1 MNCRSKRSIKAS
13 RFPGWRV
20 YCLSSTIGQQ
30 YCERWASPVIA
41 FSLGNGSDAWAN
53 AYRQPVAVRTYV
65 SLQPQLVVERFP
77 LLCAF
82 GPKQSGNDRG
92 ISPDP
97 DAPVGILLML
107 VDSEFAT
114 CLLELIGSS
123 VSLAATRDQHEII
136 GQDAIQRSC
145 IVFFNRRLKLSVQ
158 LGHDLFIV
166 AGGCKRFV
174 TISHK
179 DDPNCKKSYR
189 RSCQRCQERAPEN
202 LGNNGRSG
210 KISHKLKF

>member
-1 MNCRSKRSIKAS
+1 
-13 RFPGWRV
+13 
-20 YCLSSTIGQQ
+20 
-30 YCERWASPVIA
+30 
-41 FSLGNGSDAWAN
+41 
-53 AYRQPVAVRTYV
+53 
-65 SLQPQLVVERFP
+65 
-77 LLCAF
+77 
-82 GPKQSGNDRG
+82 
-92 ISPDP
+92 
-97 DAPVGILLML
+97 ML

-114 CLLELIGSS
+114 CLLELIGFS

-179 DDPNCKKSYR
+179 DDPDCKKSYR

-202 LGNNGRSG
+202 LGSNGRSG
-210 KISHKLKF
+210 KISHKLKFDVAIILSATSQD